1 MLGAVS
7 FISVVI
13 GTAAATIAERYP
25 NYVETIE
32 TAAGVLLIGGI
43 ALAGSFLP
51 VAL

>member
-7 FISVVI
+7 FISVVV
-13 GTAAATIAERYP
+13 GAAAAAIAERFP
-25 NYVETIE
+25 AYVETIE

-51 VAL
+51 VVL

>member
-13 GTAAATIAERYP
+13 GTAAATVAERYP
-25 NYVETIE
+25 NYIEAIE
-32 TAAGVLLIGGI
+32 TGAGVLLIGGF

-51 VAL
+51 VVL

>member
-7 FISVVI
+7 FISVVL
-13 GTAAATIAERYP
+13 GAAAATVAERYP
-25 NYVETIE
+25 TYIEAIE

-51 VAL
+51 VIL

>member
-7 FISVVI
+7 LISVVV
-13 GTAAATIAERYP
+13 GAAAAAIAERFP
-25 NYVETIE
+25 AYVETIE

-51 VAL
+51 VVL